1 MDHET
6 SHTAWSDQEVAVV
19 VRCYLDMLTL
29 ELAGQRYRKS
39 TYREQVLAQLFGQ
52 RSAGAVEFKYCNI
65 SAVMQLLQYPSIQ
78 GYKPRNNFQKSLLQ
92 EVEQQVMRHPHL
104 AATVQAAVTLPAHTL
119 PHPAFD
125 HAWQAAPEATH
136 QVSETNAAYAVRS
149 PARRDYLAQ
158 EARNQALGLAGEEF
172 VVGYERWKLQRHG
185 LPGLA
190 DRVEHVAVTLGDGLG
205 FDVRSFD
212 LDGQECWIE
221 VKTTNFAKNTPFYVT
236 HNELATSQ
244 AEAEKFQLYRV
255 FEFRRQPKFFALPGN
270 IASHCTLDPVTYRA
284 SL

>member
-6 SHTAWSDQEVAVV
+6 SHTTWSNQEVAVV
-19 VRCYLDMLTL
+19 VRSYLDMLTL

-39 TYREQVLAQLFGQ
+39 TYREQVLAQLSGQ
-52 RSAGAVEFKYCNI
+52 RSSGAVEFKYCNI

-92 EVEQQVMRHPHL
+92 EVEQQVMQHPHL

-172 VVGYERWKLQRHG
+172 VVGYER
-185 LPGLA
+185 
-190 DRVEHVAVTLGDGLG
+190 
-205 FDVRSFD
+205 
-212 LDGQECWIE
+212 
-221 VKTTNFAKNTPFYVT
+221 
-236 HNELATSQ
+236 
-244 AEAEKFQLYRV
+244 
-255 FEFRRQPKFFALPGN
+255 
-270 IASHCTLDPVTYRA
+270 
-284 SL
+284 